1 MRGLDGEKMTAVR
14 FDLVALGEPLVEFN
28 QTRGEGGAYLHGFG
42 GDTSNCAIAAARL
55 GARAAYVT
63 RVGDDAF
70 GRQFVELWRREG
82 VDVGGVGVDPD
93 APTGIYFVVHGP
105 RGHEFSYLRAG
116 SAASRLRPADLPLE
130 VVRASKVLHVSG
142 ISQAISASACDAC
155 FLAMESA
162 RGSGVKISYDTNLRL
177 KLWPL
182 ARARAIIRA
191 SLALADWALPSL
203 EDAALLFGRDQ
214 PDAIVDACHADGAPL
229 VVLRC
234 GAAGCVVSDGR
245 RRERIAG
252 HRVAAVDATGAGDC
266 FDGAFAARLV
276 AGDDPFTAARYA
288 NAAAALATTGYG
300 AVAPLPRHREVVA
313 LLGEAMAT

>member
-1 MRGLDGEKMTAVR
+1 MSEAR
-14 FDLVALGEPLVEFN
+14 FDLVALGEPLVELN
-28 QTRGEGGAYLHGFG
+28 RTRGASDQYLHGFG

-55 GARAAYVT
+55 GARTAYVT
-63 RVGDDAF
+63 RVGSDAF
-70 GRQFVELWRREG
+70 GREFLALWRSEG
-82 VDVGGVGVDPD
+82 VDVSGVGVDAE
-93 APTGIYFVVHGP
+93 APTGIYFVTHGAD
-105 RGHEFSYLRAG
+105 GHEFSYLRAG

-130 VVRASKVLHVSG
+130 LIRAARVLHLSG

-155 FLAMESA
+155 FAAMEAA
-162 RGSGVKISYDTNLRL
+162 RASGVKVSYDTNLRL

-203 EDAALLFGRDQ
+203 EDAALVFGREE
-214 PDAIVDACHADGAPL
+214 PDAILDACHADGAPL

-234 GAAGCVVSDGR
+234 GAKGCMVSDGR

-252 HRVAAVDATGAGDC
+252 HAVKAIDATGAGDC

-276 AGDDPFTAARYA
+276 AGDDAFAAARYA

-313 LLGEAMAT
+313 LLGAAIAS

>member
-1 MRGLDGEKMTAVR
+1 MTAVR

-55 GARAAYVT
+55 GACAAYVT